1 MAGDAPGTVVYVG
14 AKRTEDIKL
23 ELVTYDQTNFS
34 QQEISDKE
42 ISLIHK
48 NVGVNWLNVIGI
60 HNANLIEKI
69 GKEFNIHPLVLED
82 IVNTSQQPK
91 IEEYSELIYAVMKM
105 FYVDTKD
112 EIQMEQINFIIKKNL
127 LISFQEIPGDVFQ
140 PVRKRLKEGRKKIR
154 NSNSDYLL
162 YTMMDSVVDNYY
174 TVIRKIGKNMELL
187 KKSIT
192 NNANHE
198 DLIVLDKLY
207 EETLII
213 QNSIEP
219 LKKMIPELEEF
230 ELEFLDDAHHIYYRD
245 LQDHISQ
252 ISLTIDAVKDKL
264 SSMNDY
270 YLSVVSNRTNEVM
283 KTLALVATICVP
295 ITVIAGIY
303 GMNFQHMPEVSSP
316 FAYPIVLGVMAGIGG
331 TLFGYF
337 KKKRWI

>member
-1 MAGDAPGTVVYVG
+1 M
-14 AKRTEDIKL
+14 
-23 ELVTYDQTNFS
+23 
-34 QQEISDKE
+34 
-42 ISLIHK
+42 
-48 NVGVNWLNVIGI
+48 
-60 HNANLIEKI
+60 
-69 GKEFNIHPLVLED
+69 
-82 IVNTSQQPK
+82 
-91 IEEYSELIYAVMKM
+91 
-105 FYVDTKD
+105 DTKD